1 MEPILRDFRLA
12 LSRLRMAP
20 GFTLFAVVSLALGI
34 GVSTAIYSAVRT
46 FFWMPLGVADQKGLV
61 ALTSGRVT
69 TAMFRLRDASA
80 DAVAWRRL
88 VSPASAPR
96 PRGRATA
103 NAVRLTRG
111 GRSPSCQLSSVVA
124 RPAAVGRK
132 RL

>member
-12 LSRLRMAP
+12 LRRLRMAP

-69 TAMFRLRDASA
+69 PAMSWPDFVDFRAAQSTFAVLGASRSFR
-80 DAVAWRRL
+80 VAL
-88 VSPASAPR
+88 VA
-96 PRGRATA
+96 GATA
-103 NAVRLTRG
+103 D
-111 GRSPSCQLSSVVA
+111 
-124 RPAAVGRK
+124 
-132 RL
+132 